1 MAEMEQEYIQKAK
14 QGDPQAFEQL
24 VLKYQDKIYTLT
36 VRMVRDREE
45 ALDLA
50 QDAFIK
56 AWQNLDSFQGESSF
70 GTWLYR
76 LTTNLCLDYLR
87 KQNRRQEISVT
98 VSLDE
103 EPSGWYE
110 PADPGQDPH
119 RILEQN
125 QLQESVARGLEKL
138 PEHHRRPLVMR
149 EVAGLSYQEIAQAL
163 ELDLGTVKSRIA
175 RARMNLRKILM
186 QDGNLFSEETSKLT
200 EEKMRR

>member
-1 MAEMEQEYIQKAK
+1 M
-14 QGDPQAFEQL
+14 
-24 VLKYQDKIYTLT
+24 
-36 VRMVRDREE
+36 
-45 ALDLA
+45 
-50 QDAFIK
+50 
-56 AWQNLDSFQGESSF
+56 
-70 GTWLYR
+70 
-76 LTTNLCLDYLR
+76 
-87 KQNRRQEISVT
+87 T